1 MSSEGIGAT
10 RSEMALDLSL
20 LVLLAVLLT
29 VVHVLVP
36 GPVQSRLAFDHE
48 AFNVPGLYTS
58 AFVHSSDAHLFGNVL
73 GYLLTASY
81 TYWLCLEAHV
91 RRWFQRT
98 FVALPLVLPPLVTLT
113 SYAVYRYRFGAF
125 PAVERGF
132 SGVVAGFGGF
142 LLVALAVYLEDRL
155 GNGLG
160 YRAGVAVFLLLLVEI
175 DVIYAGF
182 EPLVVGLALL
192 GVVVLFGDY
201 ARQDGSDVE
210 LGGDG
215 WRRVGPLL
223 LIGLVLLVLSYVVV
237 ALFPARIVEN
247 GNLTNVVGHAAG
259 FVYGGFLAVAAG
271 FGVSLEGSRS
281 G

>member
-10 RSEMALDLSL
+10 RSEMAQDLSL
-20 LVLLAVLLT
+20 LVLLAGLLT
-29 VVHVLVP
+29 AIHVLVP
-36 GPVQSRLAFDHE
+36 GTVQARLAFDHE
-48 AFNVPGLYTS
+48 AFNLSGLYTS

-91 RRWFQRT
+91 RRWFRRT

-142 LLVALAVYLEDRL
+142 LLVALAVYLEDRF
-155 GNGLG
+155 GDGLG

-175 DVIYAGF
+175 DVIYAGV
-182 EPLVVGLALL
+182 EPLVAGLALL

-201 ARQDGSDVE
+201 ARQHGPVVG
-210 LGGDG
+210 LGRGR
-215 WRRVGPLL
+215 WNWVRSLL
-223 LIGLVLLVLSYVVV
+223 LVGLVLLVLSYVVV
-237 ALFPARIVEN
+237 ALFPARIAES
-247 GNLTNVVGHAAG
+247 GDLTNVVGHAAG
-259 FVYGGFLAVAAG
+259 FVYGGVLAVAAG
-271 FGVSLEGSRS
+271 FDVSLEGPRS